1 MQHVLQLYQEE
12 DCLLDALAD
21 YVAAGLR
28 VDEGVLIFGTT
39 PRWELLIDRLQK
51 SGVDARA
58 YAARGQLKFYGVHVL
73 LSNCACSTGLD
84 RYKLGRALASA
95 LEVARIRYERVRV
108 LSELT
113 DARWREGDRSGAC
126 ALERLWKPLLGV
138 HDFKL
143 LCACP
148 IDTLEG
154 ECYDGTL
161 QALCHAHTHVSP
173 ARDESGFED
182 AVSGAVAE
190 VLDANLVRMLEALSA
205 AHRPNAHMPGGQ
217 AMLFWLNDHMPR
229 TAEKVLRRARARW
242 NEQ

>member
-1 MQHVLQLYQEE
+1 MQHLLQLYQEE
-12 DCLLDALAD
+12 ARLLDTLAD
-21 YVAAGLR
+21 YAAEGLR
-28 VDEGVLIFGTT
+28 LDEAIIVIGSK
-39 PRWELLIDRLQK
+39 PRWDLLLDRLQR
-51 SGVDARA
+51 SGVDAHAR
-58 YAARGQLKFYGVHVL
+58 AARGQMRLLGVHVVLAACLPGGQLARPQFKL
-73 LSNCACSTGLD
+73 LG
-84 RYKLGRALASA
+84 GA
-95 LEVARIRYERVRV
+95 LEFARRRYERVRV
-108 LSELT
+108 VSELT
-113 DARWREGDRSGAC
+113 DARWRARDRSGAC

-138 HDFKL
+138 YEFKL

-154 ECYDGTL
+154 ESYDGTL
-161 QALCHAHTHVSP
+161 QALCNAHTHVSP
-173 ARDESGFED
+173 ARDEAGFED

-205 AHRPNAHMPGGQ
+205 AHRPNAHMPGTQ

>member
-1 MQHVLQLYQEE
+1 VQHVLQLYQEE

-51 SGVDARA
+51 SGVDARG

-95 LEVARIRYERVRV
+95 LEVARMRYERVRV
-108 LSELT
+108 VSELT
-113 DARWREGDRSGAC
+113 DARWREGDRASAT
-126 ALERLWKPLLGV
+126 AIERAWKPLLSV
-138 HDFKL
+138 LDFSL

-148 IDTLEG
+148 IDSLEG
-154 ECYDGTL
+154 DTYDGTL
-161 QALCHAHTHVSP
+161 QALCSAHTHISP
-173 ARDESGFED
+173 TRDEAGFED
-182 AVSGAVAE
+182 AVTGAVAE
-190 VLDANLVRMLEALSA
+190 VLDSQLVRMLEALSA
-205 AHRPNAHMPGGQ
+205 AHRPSVHMPPGQ
-217 AMLFWLNDHMPR
+217 AMLFWLTDHMPR
-229 TAEKVLRRARARW
+229 TAEKVMRRARARW
-242 NEQ
+242 SEH